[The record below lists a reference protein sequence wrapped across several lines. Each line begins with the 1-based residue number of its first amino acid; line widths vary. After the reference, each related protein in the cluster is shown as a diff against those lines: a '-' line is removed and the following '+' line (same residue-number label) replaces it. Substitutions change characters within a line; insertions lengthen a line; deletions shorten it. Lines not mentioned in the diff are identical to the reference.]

1 MSESVEK
8 TILATHL
15 PGADARRSGKVR
27 DIYEF
32 GNNLLIVATDRI
44 SSFDVV
50 MPNGI
55 PGKGK
60 ILTKIS
66 EFWFRKTEQLMPNH
80 LISTDAADFPEAV
93 AEHAELLEGRSMW
106 VRKAKIVPVEC
117 VVRGYITGS
126 AWQSYQETGEICGQK
141 LPEGLVEADKLPEPI
156 FTPATKAPSGHDVN
170 ITREEVATITGE
182 RLAADLESEA
192 LKLYQFGAQYAAEC
206 GFILADAKFEF
217 GLINGDLTV
226 ADEIFTPDASRYWD
240 IERWEPGHAQESFD
254 KQYVRD
260 YLAGLDWDKTPP
272 APELPP
278 EVVART
284 REIYLETMQ
293 RLIGPSD

>member
-278 EVVART
+278 EVGART

-293 RLIGPSD
+293 RLIGPAD

>member
-8 TILATHL
+8 TILATHM

-44 SSFDVV
+44 SCFDVV

-55 PGKGK
+55 PGKGI

-66 EFWFRKTEQLMPNH
+66 EFWFRRTEQLVPNH
-80 LISTDAADFPEAV
+80 LISTDLADFPEAV
-93 AEHAELLEGRSMW
+93 ADYAELLQGRSMW

-117 VVRGYITGS
+117 VVRGYLAGS
-126 AWQSYQETGEICGQK
+126 AWQSYQESGEICGQK

-156 FTPATKAPSGHDVN
+156 FTPATKASSGHDVN
-170 ITREEVATITGE
+170 ITREEVAAIAGE
-182 RLAADLESEA
+182 RLAKDLESEA
-192 LKLYQFGAQYAAEC
+192 LRLYHFGAQYAAEC

-240 IERWEPGHAQESFD
+240 IEQWEPGHPQESFD

-260 YLAGLDWDKTPP
+260 YLEGLDWDKTPP